1 MPSATLNPL
10 AVVTGASAGLG
21 RALAYRLSAS
31 GVHVVGLARNEQALM
46 ETASNCPPK
55 TFHPIKCDVASF
67 SDVQRAA
74 EEIQDT
80 VGAVQILINNAA
92 ILERCELV
100 SPDADRINDQIQT
113 NLLGPLNCVR
123 AFLPQML
130 SQQKGR
136 ILNVGSFAG
145 DDPRKGDLGYA
156 VSKAGARCFSL
167 ALARELEATLPSV
180 IVTEWIPGILC
191 TRHGEPDGI
200 DPDVAACWG
209 VSLALDNRVELHG
222 KTYLKDREFNRT
234 MSIQKK
240 FRRAVASLF

>member
-1 MPSATLNPL
+1 MPSATPNSV

-46 ETASNCPPK
+46 ETDSNCPSK
-55 TFHPIKCDVASF
+55 TFHPIKFDVANF

-100 SPDADRINDQIQT
+100 SPYADRINDQIQT

-123 AFLPQML
+123 AFLPQM
-130 SQQKGR
+130 
-136 ILNVGSFAG
+136 
-145 DDPRKGDLGYA
+145 
-156 VSKAGARCFSL
+156 
-167 ALARELEATLPSV
+167 PSS
-180 IVTEWIPGILC
+180 
-191 TRHGEPDGI
+191 R
-200 DPDVAACWG
+200 
-209 VSLALDNRVELHG
+209 
-222 KTYLKDREFNRT
+222 
-234 MSIQKK
+234 
-240 FRRAVASLF
+240 